1 MSGKHCLILC
11 ESILCIQKCLKL
23 KGKKRDQHSIV
34 AIQAFNSAAH
44 VGVHGLPFL
53 SDLACS
59 ISALALVCNI
69 EHEHS
74 KPKNYSNKQ
83 AKIKEAW
90 GIEVS
95 DDNVCLGPE
104 ILVKGSLSSPGISLK
119 THLSGVNS
127 SIGTASFF
135 ASSPPYT
142 LSSWAFVVLAATNNW
157 ASSKSSALESN

>member
-1 MSGKHCLILC
+1 MSGKYWLILC
-11 ESILCIQKCLKL
+11 KSILCLQRCLKL
-23 KGKKRDQHSIV
+23 QGKKRDQYSIV
-34 AIQAFNSAAH
+34 ASQAFNSAAH

-104 ILVKGSLSSPGISLK
+104 ILVKGSSSSPGISLK
-119 THLSGVNS
+119 TLVWCEFFNRH
-127 SIGTASFF
+127 SI
-135 ASSPPYT
+135 
-142 LSSWAFVVLAATNNW
+142 LLRIL
-157 ASSKSSALESN
+157 SALHIVLISLCGPCSDK